1 VPLATAGFGLFSFSA
16 VSLILLMSTSVLTPG
31 LACSNL
37 QPLIFGSRTEGP
49 FERGEGT
56 YYASGSPIPL
66 PSDQL
71 WLVKS
76 GLVLLST
83 SYDTGEEALLGLLTT
98 GSLFGLPLSCVSP
111 YQARGL
117 TDVWLHPLAIAELEQ
132 SPQLMGQLWI
142 GLAQRQRQSEALLA
156 LQGHRL
162 LEDRLRQFLH
172 LLAQEFGQDTPQ
184 GIRLRIR
191 LTHQHI
197 ANALGSSRVT
207 ITRLMGRLQRQGW
220 LEWGQGRH
228 LILCREKIGLGSLSS
243 EHRPSPQCP
252 RGDG

>member
-1 VPLATAGFGLFSFSA
+1 
-16 VSLILLMSTSVLTPG
+16 MSTSVFTSDLPW
-31 LACSNL
+31 SNL
-37 QPLIFGSRTEGP
+37 QPLIFGARTVGP

-56 YYASGSPIPL
+56 YYASGSLIPL

-76 GLVLLST
+76 GLVLLGT
-83 SYDTGEEALLGLLTT
+83 SYDTGEEALLGLLSTD
-98 GSLFGLPLSCVSP
+98 GLFGLPLSCVSP
-111 YQARGL
+111 YQARAL

-132 SPQLMGQLWI
+132 SPQLIGHLFS
-142 GLAQRQRQSEALLA
+142 GLAQRQRQAEALLA

-162 LEDRLRQFLH
+162 LEERLRQFLR
-172 LLAQEFGQDTPQ
+172 LLAQEFGQDAPR

-220 LEWGQGRH
+220 LEWDQGRH
-228 LILCREKIGLGSLSS
+228 LILCGETIDLGSLSS
-243 EHRPSPQCP
+243 
-252 RGDG
+252 